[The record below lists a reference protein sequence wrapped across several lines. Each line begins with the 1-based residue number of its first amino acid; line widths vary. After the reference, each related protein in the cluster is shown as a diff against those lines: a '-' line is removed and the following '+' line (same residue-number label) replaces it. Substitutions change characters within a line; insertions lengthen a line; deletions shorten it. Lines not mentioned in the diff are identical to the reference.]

1 MKKFKQLSTF
11 WQMSIL
17 TFLVIVSIIT
27 IILTAQ
33 LAVVRIWTIEYEKD
47 NIESKYEE
55 ISMIM
60 NTNSN
65 INYKELFDAMDL
77 DIIIYNQD
85 KHIIYNT
92 VDEIPKNLD
101 FDNTKRIK
109 YKVILNFEY
118 DNIILNAPLNVKD
131 QQHNIYLLNKTELF
145 EDYLEATVNIMI
157 FLIILAIIISL
168 LAGMFISKRFVNKL
182 KKLRD
187 TMEEI
192 KEKGIS
198 NRVEINNKK
207 DEFDKVNIVFNSM
220 MDEVEKTFN
229 AQKQFVQDASHELRT
244 PLTIIKGHLKM
255 LDRWGKNDKETLDKS
270 IKVSLNEVERL
281 TKLVND
287 LLQLSKVE
295 NELVVS
301 NNIEQVNILKVVN
314 EVVYD
319 FEIISKNIK
328 FTYDIEDNLDL
339 YMLPEHLKQIFIIFI
354 DNSIKYCDKDEK
366 HIEIKVFKDKNNI
379 KISIKDNGIGIPKE
393 EIPKITDKFY
403 RVDKSR
409 KYNNSFGIGL
419 SIAIQII
426 KLYNGRLD
434 IESDLG
440 KGTKIIITFR

>member
-55 ISMIM
+55 ISMII

-92 VDEIPKNLD
+92 VDEIPKNLE

-301 NNIEQVNILKVVN
+301 NNIELVNI
-314 EVVYD
+314 
-319 FEIISKNIK
+319 
-328 FTYDIEDNLDL
+328 
-339 YMLPEHLKQIFIIFI
+339 
-354 DNSIKYCDKDEK
+354 
-366 HIEIKVFKDKNNI
+366 
-379 KISIKDNGIGIPKE
+379 
-393 EIPKITDKFY
+393 
-403 RVDKSR
+403 
-409 KYNNSFGIGL
+409 
-419 SIAIQII
+419 
-426 KLYNGRLD
+426 
-434 IESDLG
+434 
-440 KGTKIIITFR
+440 

>member
-1 MKKFKQLSTF
+1 
-11 WQMSIL
+11 MSIL

-55 ISMIM
+55 ISMII

-92 VDEIPKNLD
+92 VDEIPKNLE

-319 FEIISKNIK
+319 FEIINKNIK